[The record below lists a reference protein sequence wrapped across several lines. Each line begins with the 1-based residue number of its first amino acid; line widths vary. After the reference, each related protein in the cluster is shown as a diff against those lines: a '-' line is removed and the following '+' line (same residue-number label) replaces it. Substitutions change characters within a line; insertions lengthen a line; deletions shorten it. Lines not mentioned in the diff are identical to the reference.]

1 MPDIGFSTHSTE
13 SSTSH
18 SLLRRVKRNDAE
30 AWQRLID
37 LYTPLVCYWCRRAN
51 LSQDDTEE
59 VSQETFRAVHAGI
72 GNFKHERPSDTFRG
86 WLRTIVRS
94 KIASLFEKRN
104 KTPDA
109 AGGTEAL
116 RWLEQLPEAHDDDE
130 TSVINSLYQRAMQ
143 LIEDKFEPRT
153 WQAFMFVVIDG
164 LSTDVAGER
173 LGMSAAAVRNARYKV
188 LRELKMQLG
197 DVE

>member
-1 MPDIGFSTHSTE
+1 MSNIGFSTHSTD

-18 SLLRRVKRNDAE
+18 SLLRRVKRNDAD

-51 LSQDDTEE
+51 LNQDDTEE
-59 VSQETFRAVHAGI
+59 VSQETFRAVHASI
-72 GNFKHERPSDTFRG
+72 GNFKHERPTDTFRG

-94 KIASLFEKRN
+94 KIASLYEKKN
-104 KTPDA
+104 KVPDA
-109 AGGTEAL
+109 AGGTAAL
-116 RWLEQLPEAHDDDE
+116 RWLEQLPEAPDDDE
-130 TSVINSLYQRAMQ
+130 TSVVNSLYQRAMQ
-143 LIEDKFEPRT
+143 LVEDKFEPRT

-164 LSTDVAGER
+164 LDTEVAGQR
-173 LGMSAAAVRNARYKV
+173 LGMTPAAVRNARYKV
-188 LRELKMQLG
+188 LRELRMQLG